1 MFMESNDKSRGEVK
15 DIMRSNEI
23 PLKRIVDDLLKER
36 ERTLSWL
43 ARQMDKTF
51 DGLKLSLIK
60 GSIKYTDLLR
70 MAEVLGVDVCW
81 FFAKIK

>member
-1 MFMESNDKSRGEVK
+1 MESGDKSHDDLK

-36 ERTLSWL
+36 ERPLSWL

-60 GSIKYTDLLR
+60 GSIKYTDLVR

-81 FFAKIK
+81 FFAKR